1 VRLGWGA
8 AALAAAA
15 IFGTHAP
22 ARAQLDAGTVLG
34 RQIGDGRAATAASLN
49 RPFGVAFAPDGAL
62 LITDR
67 LHVRIRRVDPL
78 TGIISTLV
86 GSVPGG
92 RKDVPPDQ
100 GELKG
105 PLRVRVDAATGDL
118 LIPDFVAHTIRRAVA
133 ATNLLERIGG
143 THDGAGATGDGGPA
157 TAALFSSPADAFPDD
172 TGGVLIADRSNHE
185 IRRIDA
191 LGIVDVVAGNGS
203 PGYSGDDVPGGA
215 TSAQLNLPFCVLP
228 IPAGAGGGFYVC
240 DQGNHVIRRV
250 SADGTITTVAG
261 TGAPGFTDGPVASAQ
276 LNGPANLAFDT
287 DGSLLIVDALNNA
300 IRRLD
305 LGTNVVSTVA
315 GTGGADFTPDGAAA
329 AQSTLAKPT
338 AIAVAPDGRI
348 VFAEDGSHR
357 VRAIDAAGNLET
369 LAGDGIA
376 SFGGDGGPAGDAQ
389 LNQVKSVTR
398 DSAGRLIVADD
409 GNGRVRRLDLCTGV
423 VETIAGN
430 GDTAYSGDD
439 GPATEAGLS
448 ASDAL
453 FDAGGNLIIA
463 DTENH
468 RVRIVDPSGKITTL
482 AGTGTPGFSG
492 DDGPPAAAQLNR
504 PVGLELDA
512 DGNLYVADF
521 ANGAIRKLAGG
532 KITTVAGTG
541 VPGFNGDDI
550 PADTAQLN
558 DPTDMDFDADGNLFI
573 ADFDNHRVRRVD
585 AVTKNITTVAGTGV
599 GGFNGDGLATA
610 TQLNQPGD
618 VKFDS
623 TGALWVTDFG
633 NHRIRRFTPG
643 GSMETVAG
651 DGLRGWVDGPAAT
664 ARFLFPLRLDVV
676 APDQILIADRD
687 NFVVR
692 SLGTVTPDCTT
703 VTDDCRG
710 AGAATC
716 IPGGG
721 KLQRDCFGE
730 FKLRTP
736 LAGSIPAPR
745 VVCTDGDPSCDGDT
759 TSGQCTFRVSL
770 CLNNEDSR
778 LPCSPGEATSLTLKG
793 KLARSTGGLAI
804 VNAVQA
810 LATGTSTHRGR
821 GLSFSSAFAE
831 RNRCTPFS
839 ELVVS
844 RGSKK
849 KGKGKLGAVIV
860 TYAAGTDKDKLK
872 LICQRP

>member
-1 VRLGWGA
+1 MLGRGA

-15 IFGTHAP
+15 IFGAHAT
-22 ARAQLDAGTVLG
+22 AHAQLGVGTVLG
-34 RQIGDGRAATAASLN
+34 RQIGDGRPAVAASLN
-49 RPFGVAFAPDGAL
+49 RPFGVAFAADGAL
-62 LITDR
+62 LIVDR
-67 LHVRIRRVDPL
+67 SHVRIRRVDPV

-86 GSVPGG
+86 GSVAGG
-92 RKDVPPDQ
+92 RKDVPWDQ

-118 LIPDFVAHTIRRAVA
+118 LIPDFAAHTIRRAVA

-143 THDGAGATGDGGPA
+143 THDGDGSTGDGGPA

-172 TGGVLIADRSNHE
+172 GGGVLIADRGNHK

-191 LGIVDVVAGNGS
+191 LGDVDVVAGTGS
-203 PGYSGDDVPGGA
+203 AGYSGDDVPGGA
-215 TSAQLNLPFCVLP
+215 TSAELNAPFCVLP
-228 IPAGAGGGFYVC
+228 IPTGAGGGFYIC
-240 DQGNHVIRRV
+240 DQGNHAIRRV
-250 SADGTITTVAG
+250 GTDGTITTVAG
-261 TGAPGFTDGPVASAQ
+261 TGVPGFTDGPAASAQ
-276 LNGPANLAFDT
+276 LDGPANLAFDT
-287 DGSLLIVDALNNA
+287 DGSLLIVDAGNNA

-315 GTGGADFTPDGAAA
+315 GTGGSDFTPDGAPAA
-329 AQSTLAKPT
+329 PSTLARPT

-376 SFGGDGGPAGDAQ
+376 SFGGDGGPALDAQ
-389 LNQVKSVTR
+389 LGQVKGVTR
-398 DSAGRLIVADD
+398 DSAGRLIVSDD

-439 GPATEAGLS
+439 GPATEAGLTV
-448 ASDAL
+448 SDAL
-453 FDAGGNLIIA
+453 FDADGNLIIA

-468 RVRIVDPSGKITTL
+468 RVRIVDPTGKITTL
-482 AGTGTPGFSG
+482 AGTGIPGFSG
-492 DDGPPAAAQLNR
+492 DDGPPTAAQLNR
-504 PVGLELDA
+504 PVGLELDG
-512 DGNLYVADF
+512 DGALYVADF
-521 ANGAIRKLAGG
+521 ANGAIRRIADG

-550 PADTAQLN
+550 VATTAQLN

-585 AVTKNITTVAGTGV
+585 AVTKIITTVAGTGA
-599 GGFNGDGLATA
+599 GGFNGDGPAT
-610 TQLNQPGD
+610 TTRLNQPGD

-633 NHRIRRFTPG
+633 NQRIRRFTPG

-651 DGLRGWVDGPAAT
+651 DGLRGYVDGQPGA

-676 APDQILIADRD
+676 APDQVLVADRD

-692 SLGTVTPDCTT
+692 SLGTITPDCTK
-703 VTDDCRG
+703 VADDCRG

-716 IPGGG
+716 VPGGG
-721 KLQRDCFGE
+721 KPQRDCFGE
-730 FKLRTP
+730 FKLKNP
-736 LAGSIPAPR
+736 LPGSIPAPR
-745 VVCTDGDPSCDGDT
+745 IVCTDGDPSCDGDAI
-759 TSGQCTFRVSL
+759 TSQCTFRVSL

-778 LPCSPGEATSLTLKG
+778 LPCAPGETTSLTLKG
-793 KLARSTGGLAI
+793 KLGGSAGGLAI
-804 VNAVQA
+804 VTAVQS
-810 LATGTSTHRGR
+810 LASGTSTHRGR
-821 GLSFSSAFAE
+821 GLSFSTAFTE
-831 RNRCTPFS
+831 RNQCTPFS
-839 ELVVS
+839 ELVVT

-849 KGKGKLGAVIV
+849 KGKGKLGAIIL
-860 TYAAGTDKDKLK
+860 TNAAGKDKDKLK